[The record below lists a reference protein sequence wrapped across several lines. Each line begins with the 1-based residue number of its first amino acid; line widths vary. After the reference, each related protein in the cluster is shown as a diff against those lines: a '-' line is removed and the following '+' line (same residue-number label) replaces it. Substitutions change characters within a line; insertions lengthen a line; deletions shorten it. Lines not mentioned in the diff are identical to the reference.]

1 VCESQLDFC
10 FHLVRLLAATAAPK
24 KSRCRKPM
32 SGSYAE
38 ETVGVDEGTVGGEEE
53 DGVNEAALL
62 GSVRPS
68 IGPASSGNAM

>member
-1 VCESQLDFC
+1 
-10 FHLVRLLAATAAPK
+10 
-24 KSRCRKPM
+24 M